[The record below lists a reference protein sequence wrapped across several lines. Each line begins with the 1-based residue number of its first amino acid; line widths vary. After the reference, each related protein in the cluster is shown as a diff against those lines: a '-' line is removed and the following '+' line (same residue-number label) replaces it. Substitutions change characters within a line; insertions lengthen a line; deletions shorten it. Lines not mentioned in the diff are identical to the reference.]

1 VGRMTTHTSRG
12 TSETAARLDA
22 IGLAVDDMARSL
34 AFYRQLG
41 VDVPAEA
48 DQQPHAEATLPGG
61 LRLLWDTVEGVRAF
75 DPDYEAT
82 SGNRVGL
89 AFRLDTPAEVDATY
103 ERLVSLG
110 YSGRKEPWDA
120 PWGQRYALVAD
131 PDGNGVDLFS
141 PLGT

>member
-89 AFRLDTPAEVDATY
+89 AFRLDTPADVDATY
-103 ERLVSLG
+103 QRLVSQG
-110 YSGRKEPWDA
+110 YTGRKEPWDA

>member
-75 DPDYEAT
+75 DPDYEAI
-82 SGNRVGL
+82 SGSRVGL
-89 AFRLDTPAEVDATY
+89 AFRLDTPADVDATY
-103 ERLVSLG
+103 QRLVSLG
-110 YSGRKEPWDA
+110 YTGHKEPWDA
-120 PWGQRYALVAD
+120 VWGQRYAQVHD

-141 PLGT
+141 PLQG

>member
-1 VGRMTTHTSRG
+1 VGGMTTRTSRG
-12 TSETAARLDA
+12 TSETTARLDA

-75 DPDYEAT
+75 DPDYEAI
-82 SGNRVGL
+82 SGSRVGL
-89 AFRLDTPAEVDATY
+89 AFRLDTPADVDATY
-103 ERLVSLG
+103 QRLVSQG
-110 YSGRKEPWDA
+110 YTGRKEPWDA